1 MMLKQLRKKLDLSWI
16 KKNRIWDVVVY
27 GSYARGKIGARDI
40 DVALILEKKVS
51 VKIKMDLSQKLR
63 NMLKQEGLVFDVK
76 AIDWNDFLDEGFLG
90 RESILAEGY
99 SILKQDYLAE
109 RFGFNAQA
117 IVEYSLRDLTL
128 SGQKMLYYAL
138 QGRKKGE
145 GILSKLNGRI
155 VSKGVLQVPTRHYE
169 EIKSVLEQ
177 HGVIFIVNFVLQYR
191 YLQ

>member
-16 KKNRIWDVVVY
+16 KKNSIWDIVVY
-27 GSYARGKIGARDI
+27 GSYARGKLDARDI
-40 DVALILEKKVS
+40 DVAILLEKKSS
-51 VKIKMDLSQKLR
+51 VRNKMVLCQQLRHKLSEK
-63 NMLKQEGLVFDVK
+63 EIIFDVK
-76 AIDWNDFLDEGFLG
+76 AVNFADFLNAGFLG

-117 IVEYSLRDLTL
+117 IVEYSLKDLTL
-128 SGQKMLYYAL
+128 SEQKMLYYAL
-138 QGRKKGE
+138 RGRKKGE
-145 GILSKLNGRI
+145 GILSKLGGRI

-177 HGVIFIVNFVLQYR
+177 HGVMFIVNFVLQYR
-191 YLQ
+191 RLQ